1 MTIWKIQVEWGKKE
15 AGGEFVSLD
24 LQVGPCR
31 WIEQQP
37 RASLSLHCGGGGLY
51 WVDLV
56 MGLWWKSGG
65 KLWRD
70 PTGEMFSS
78 LSASFWFSTLFRRS
92 ARCRQGC
99 DAAHLPTLIHF
110 FFSPKRKPRG
120 LLE

>member
-1 MTIWKIQVEWGKKE
+1 MEKKE

-65 KLWRD
+65 KTMAGSDRGNVFLSLRLFLVFY
-70 PTGEMFSS
+70 P
-78 LSASFWFSTLFRRS
+78 LSAIRP
-92 ARCRQGC
+92 
-99 DAAHLPTLIHF
+99 LPA
-110 FFSPKRKPRG
+110 G
-120 LLE
+120 L